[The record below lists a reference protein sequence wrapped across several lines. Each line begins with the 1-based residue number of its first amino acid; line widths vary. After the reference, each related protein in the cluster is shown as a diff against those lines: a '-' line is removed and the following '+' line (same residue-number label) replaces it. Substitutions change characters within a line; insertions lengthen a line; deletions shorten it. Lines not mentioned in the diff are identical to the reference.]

1 MSDYIIIER
10 LDNGG
15 IRITTETA
23 TESYINLS
31 LKDAEAQFREQ
42 HGLKGKRLKRIM
54 S

>member
-1 MSDYIIIER
+1 MSEYIIIEQ

-23 TESYINLS
+23 SESYINLS
-31 LKDAEAQFREQ
+31 LKNAEAQFREE
-42 HGLKGKRLKRIM
+42 HGLKRKRLKRII